1 MRALIA
7 AQTWADFE
15 SLIDKT
21 GPLVTLSF
29 AATGM
34 GVSRRWVYQ
43 MADEGRLSVY
53 AVEGQFFVAARDVVL
68 MRKRAGHFT
77 TCEVTDLE
85 VAA

>member
-1 MRALIA
+1 
-7 AQTWADFE
+7 
-15 SLIDKT
+15 
-21 GPLVTLSF
+21 
-29 AATGM
+29 M